1 MNIEIKISKKPVD
14 YRKAVIFMEKRLDK
28 IREGKA
34 RELIWILE
42 HNDIYT
48 AGSRSK
54 KSEIL
59 DKKIK
64 VIKTNRGGKITWH
77 GKGQLVCYFVI
88 NLNKRNKDIRKFITI
103 IENSL
108 ISFLANYNIE
118 AQTFKDRV
126 GVWVTKSNNISFDKE
141 KKIGAIG
148 LRIKKWITYH
158 GLSFNIN
165 PDLKYYNYIHSCG
178 LKEYK
183 NTSME
188 ELGIKLEQS
197 EFDNKF
203 KKIFL
208 EKLKTI

>member
-14 YRKAVIFMEKRLDK
+14 YSKAVIFMEKRLDK

-77 GKGQLVCYFVI
+77 GKGQLICYFVI
-88 NLNKRNKDIRKFITI
+88 NLNKRNKDIRKFIT
-103 IENSL
+103 
-108 ISFLANYNIE
+108 NIE
-118 AQTFKDRV
+118 KSIINTLKEFKIKSFSDRQDI
-126 GVWVTKSNNISFDKE
+126 GIWIKNEGNI
-141 KKIGAIG
+141 KKIAAIG
-148 LRIKKWITYH
+148 IRVKKWIAYH
-158 GLSFNIN
+158 GFSININ
-165 PDLKYYNYIHSCG
+165 NDLKKYNKIIPC
-178 LKEYK
+178 
-183 NTSME
+183 
-188 ELGIKLEQS
+188 GIKNKAVTNLES
-197 EFDNKF
+197 IKKNKYANL
-203 KKIFL
+203 KKVLLNNLIKNL
-208 EKLKTI
+208 

>member
-14 YRKAVIFMEKRLDK
+14 YKKAVIFMEKRLDK

-77 GKGQLVCYFVI
+77 GKGQLICYFVI
-88 NLNKRNKDIRKFITI
+88 NLNKRNKDIRKFIT
-103 IENSL
+103 
-108 ISFLANYNIE
+108 NIE
-118 AQTFKDRV
+118 KSIINTLKEFKIKSFSDRQDI
-126 GVWVTKSNNISFDKE
+126 GIWIKIEGSI
-141 KKIGAIG
+141 KKIAAIG
-148 LRIKKWITYH
+148 IRVKKWIAYH
-158 GLSFNIN
+158 GFSININ
-165 PDLKYYNYIHSCG
+165 NDLKKYNKIIPC
-178 LKEYK
+178 
-183 NTSME
+183 
-188 ELGIKLEQS
+188 GIKNKPVTNLENIKKNKY
-197 EFDNKF
+197 DNL
-203 KKIFL
+203 KKIL
-208 EKLKTI
+208 LKNLIKNL

>member
-42 HNDIYT
+42 HNEVYT

-77 GKGQLVCYFVI
+77 GKGQLICYFVI
-88 NLNKRNKDIRKFITI
+88 NLNKRNKDIRKFIT
-103 IENSL
+103 
-108 ISFLANYNIE
+108 NIE
-118 AQTFKDRV
+118 KSIINTLKEFKIKSFSDRQDI
-126 GVWVTKSNNISFDKE
+126 GIWIKIEGSI
-141 KKIGAIG
+141 KKIAAIG
-148 LRIKKWITYH
+148 IRVKKWIAYH
-158 GLSFNIN
+158 GFSINIDN
-165 PDLKYYNYIHSCG
+165 DLKKYNKIIPC
-178 LKEYK
+178 
-183 NTSME
+183 
-188 ELGIKLEQS
+188 GIKNKAVTNLES
-197 EFDNKF
+197 IKKNKYANL
-203 KKIFL
+203 KKVLLNNLIKNL
-208 EKLKTI
+208 

>member
-14 YRKAVIFMEKRLDK
+14 YKKAVIFMEKRLDK

-77 GKGQLVCYFVI
+77 GKGQLICYFVI
-88 NLNKRNKDIRKFITI
+88 NLNKRNKDIRKFIT
-103 IENSL
+103 
-108 ISFLANYNIE
+108 NIE
-118 AQTFKDRV
+118 KSIINTLKEFKIKSFSDRQDI
-126 GVWVTKSNNISFDKE
+126 GIWIEIEGNI
-141 KKIGAIG
+141 KKIAAIG
-148 LRIKKWITYH
+148 IRVKKWIAYH
-158 GLSFNIN
+158 GFSININ
-165 PDLKYYNYIHSCG
+165 NDLKKYNKIIPC
-178 LKEYK
+178 
-183 NTSME
+183 
-188 ELGIKLEQS
+188 GIKNKAVTNLES
-197 EFDNKF
+197 IKRNKYANL
-203 KKIFL
+203 KKVLLNNLIKNL
-208 EKLKTI
+208 

>member
-14 YRKAVIFMEKRLDK
+14 YKKAVIFMEKRLDK

-77 GKGQLVCYFVI
+77 GKGQLICYFVI
-88 NLNKRNKDIRKFITI
+88 NLNKRNKDIRKFIT
-103 IENSL
+103 
-108 ISFLANYNIE
+108 NIE
-118 AQTFKDRV
+118 KSIINTLKEFKIKSFSDRQDI
-126 GVWVTKSNNISFDKE
+126 GIWIKIEGKI
-141 KKIGAIG
+141 KKIAAIG
-148 LRIKKWITYH
+148 IRVKKWIAYH
-158 GLSFNIN
+158 GFSININ
-165 PDLKYYNYIHSCG
+165 NDLKKYNKIIPC
-178 LKEYK
+178 
-183 NTSME
+183 
-188 ELGIKLEQS
+188 GIKNKAVTNLENIKK
-197 EFDNKF
+197 NKYANL
-203 KKIFL
+203 KKIL
-208 EKLKTI
+208 LKNLIKNL